1 MHYPLKLSN
10 MIGKIKRI
18 FGRWQDEPRNV
29 RGDDLR
35 TIIIDK
41 ITDDIIEYTDWYA
54 ENGVYLPDEFAQD
67 PSAWT
72 EVLRKIQR
80 AFRLA
85 VMEFGSDG
93 EIMKAQILGNQEEV
107 KKLIGGMQEGF
118 ELFGKYLNVLRD

>member
-41 ITDDIIEYTDWYA
+41 ITDDIIEYTYWYA
-54 ENGVYLPDEFAQD
+54 ENGVYFPDEFAQD

-85 VMEFGSDG
+85 VMEIGSDG
-93 EIMKAQILGNQEEV
+93 EIMKAQFLGNQEEV
-107 KKLIGGMQEGF
+107 KKLIGGMQEGL

>member
-1 MHYPLKLSN
+1 